1 MMDPQDVPKYP
12 KGLDLSLFRNRRQPV
27 KVPTEMAPTA
37 RALLLAF
44 YTWLNGLPAE
54 TLADTETWTRER
66 LVEMFMMEA
75 QSGG

>member
-1 MMDPQDVPKYP
+1 MTEKYP
-12 KGLDLSLFRNRRQPV
+12 KGLDLSLFNNRRSRVQIP
-27 KVPTEMAPTA
+27 EQLAPTA

-44 YTWLNGLPAE
+44 YTWLNGLPPE

-75 QSGG
+75 QNGG